1 MLVRGKIFWL
11 KVYRQLLQPKRFAIF
26 QACFIGLVSA
36 LAGVFLKQGVGIFGT
51 WRVHTTEI
59 LPAWL
64 VLPGF
69 GLIGGLISGLLV
81 EKIAPEANGSGIS
94 QVKAVLAKFPMALD
108 FRVAVVKLLS
118 SVIAIGSGLPLGR
131 EGPTLQIGAALANE
145 LSRVFPTSPDYRRQM
160 IAAGAGAGLAAAFN
174 APITGVLFVV
184 EELLQDVSGLTMG
197 TAILASFIGA
207 VVSRWLGGH
216 SLILELTA
224 LKTNFSLQEI
234 PFYLLLGVVAGL
246 LGALFNKG
254 IIAFLNLN
262 RSRLRVGLPLKIGL
276 AGLICGLVVAFLP
289 PDFRD
294 SAGLREV
301 LTAGELSPQ
310 VVFVAFVVQFL
321 LTLIAYGSG
330 APGGLLVPPLLLG
343 SALGY
348 LFGIAEHNILGV
360 TAPTTYALAG
370 MGTFLSA
377 VARVPI
383 TSIVIVFEMTTNF
396 NLVLPLMIGSV
407 VAYLVAEKV
416 MPGSLYD
423 LLLEWNGIHLEKDA
437 TTEGLL
443 ASISAVD
450 VMQRRVETLSSL
462 MTWDE
467 AVQAFS
473 LSQHRN
479 FPVVEDGK
487 VVGIVTQ
494 KDIADKASQ
503 QLDGETLIAQVMT
516 PAPVTVKPTATLAY
530 VLHLLNH
537 YDLSCLPVTE
547 GRRLVGII
555 TRSDIIRVEAER
567 LSGDTKQTGP
577 KPEPSYVVCQTRAPA
592 TGKGRLLLPLSHPQ
606 TAKTLLEIAGAIA
619 KQRNYELECLHVII
633 VPRSCTPAETPVQTT
648 ASDQLLRQAVQLGES
663 LQIPVHTQIRVAHDA
678 AAAILET
685 IKERHIDLVF
695 MGWKGSTVTPG
706 RVFSRIVDAVIR
718 QAGCDV
724 VLAKLNGKRTFERW
738 LVPIAGGPNSRQA
751 IQLLP
756 ALASLSSS
764 PKINL
769 CQVFQPTEST
779 PDTTVLEKAVR
790 FLKRK
795 ASGDITV
802 TPIHASSVCEG
813 VIQRA
818 NKDNSDVI
826 VLGASREGLLQQTIK
841 GNIPEN
847 ISRKSDCTVILVRSA
862 RA

>member
-26 QACFIGLVSA
+26 QACVIGLVSA
-36 LAGVFLKQGVGIFGT
+36 LAGVFLKQGVGVFGT
-51 WRVHTTEI
+51 WRVHSTEI

-69 GLIGGLISGLLV
+69 GLIGGLVSGWLI
-81 EKIAPEANGSGIS
+81 EKFAPEASGSGIS
-94 QVKAVLAKFPMALD
+94 QVKAVLGKVPMALD
-108 FRVAVVKLLS
+108 LRVAVVKLLS
-118 SVIAIGSGLPLGR
+118 SVIALGSGLPLGR
-131 EGPTLQIGAALANE
+131 EGPTLQVGAALANE

-216 SLILELTA
+216 SLTLELTA

-254 IIAFLNLN
+254 IITFLNLN

-289 PDFRD
+289 EEFRD

-301 LTAGELSPQ
+301 LTAGELSPK
-310 VVFVAFVVQFL
+310 VVFVVFVVQFL

-330 APGGLLVPPLLLG
+330 ASGGLLVPPLLLG

-407 VAYLVAEKV
+407 VAYLVAEQV

-443 ASISAVD
+443 TNISAAD

-479 FPVVEDGK
+479 FPVVEEGK

-503 QLDGETLIAQVMT
+503 QLGGDTLIAQVMT

-530 VLHLLNH
+530 VLHLLNQH
-537 YDLSCLPVTE
+537 DLSCLPVTE

-567 LSGDTKQTGP
+567 LSGDTNQHGP

-619 KQRNYELECLHVII
+619 RSRNYELECLQVII
-633 VPRSCTPAETPVQTT
+633 VPRSCNPEETPVQTT
-648 ASDQLLRQAVQLGES
+648 ASDQLLRQAVQLGDS
-663 LQIPVHTQIRVAHDA
+663 LQIPVHTQIRVAHDT

-685 IKERHIDLVF
+685 VNERHIDLVF
-695 MGWKGSTVTPG
+695 MGWKGSTITPG
-706 RVFSRIVDAVIR
+706 RVFSRVVDTVIR

-724 VLAKLNGKRTFERW
+724 VLAKLNGKRTFDRW

-779 PDTTVLEKAVR
+779 SDTTVLDKAVR
-790 FLKRK
+790 FLRRK
-795 ASGDITV
+795 ASGEVTV
-802 TPIHASSVCEG
+802 TPIHATSVCEA
-813 VIQRA
+813 VVQCA
-818 NKDNSDVI
+818 NEDNSDVI

-847 ISRKSDCTVILVRSA
+847 ISRQSNCTVILVRSA
-862 RA
+862 KA